1 MVEKKQ
7 LLHLIYFNKYVVA
20 SLRKTYFM
28 AASFFM
34 ALRCIST
41 IPLLEKTLFLLL
53 IRSRSYDLNQ
63 FVSLSIGI
71 LKPYI
76 SSRSQ
81 PFSLKVLD
89 LWKEDKTVVLCFLRS
104 NPSSVICSMNSISQN
119 EIISGMNYQLD
130 AFKILSENSTE
141 PKDF

>member
-1 MVEKKQ
+1 M

-71 LKPYI
+71 TRSKKHFYCFE
-76 SSRSQ
+76 SQ

-89 LWKEDKTVVLCFLRS
+89 L
-104 NPSSVICSMNSISQN
+104 
-119 EIISGMNYQLD
+119 
-130 AFKILSENSTE
+130 
-141 PKDF
+141 